1 MTYQPWFTERLL
13 KSISLGGLAVAI
25 VIRTIQYNL
34 AQHKVTQSSTFFF
47 HATQQLEYVKDT
59 DESFFFSLQGC
70 LFSHQLAGDSGQH
83 VQFTPGYSPVR
94 VPEISDAL

>member
-34 AQHKVTQSSTFFF
+34 AQHKVRK
-47 HATQQLEYVKDT
+47 LE
-59 DESFFFSLQGC
+59 G
-70 LFSHQLAGDSGQH
+70 
-83 VQFTPGYSPVR
+83 
-94 VPEISDAL
+94 